1 MFTKQERKE
10 FIIKLGRRW
19 FFPEFYNKVT
29 WYVITL
35 GAGIILAGTP
45 LKLLVYNWIINSF
58 NLNSGKQ
65 LTLSEMGTGAADYWL
80 GFALIILALLHN
92 IFSKWLLHK
101 DSIKSSVEIDDLNT
115 IDRELFLLFI
125 KDFPAD
131 SKSVMFL
138 RDVDLGGTYHE
149 DETKEIEVFIQKWD
163 ATSYEFH
170 DVELEKIRVELLE
183 KSRKFIWKLANNS
196 YCIGSSPRYRCVP
209 DQYVG
214 DFNYPPEV
222 DLTLREL
229 NLMATELYE
238 IHSKFFR
245 ECRKKLKC

>member
-1 MFTKQERKE
+1 MFTKQEVKE
-10 FIIKLGRRW
+10 FIIKLGKRW
-19 FFPEFYNKVT
+19 FFPEFYTKVT

-35 GAGIILAGTP
+35 GAGIILTPTP
-45 LKLLVYNWIINSF
+45 LKLLVCNWLIDSF

-65 LTLSEMGTGAADYWL
+65 LTLSEMGTGAADYWR
-80 GFALIILALLHN
+80 GFALIVLALLHN

-101 DSIKSSVEIDDLNT
+101 DSVKSNIEIDELNK
-115 IDRELFLLFI
+115 IDKELFLLFT

-131 SKSVMFL
+131 SRAVMFL

-149 DETKEIEVFIQKWD
+149 YEIKEIEAFIQKWD
-163 ATSYEFH
+163 ATNYEFH
-170 DVELEKIRVELLE
+170 DAELEKIRVELLE
-183 KSRKFIWKLANNS
+183 KSRKFILKLANNS
-196 YCIGSSPRYRCVP
+196 YCIGSGPRYRCVP

-214 DFNYPPEV
+214 DFNYPTEV

-229 NLMATELYE
+229 NAMATELYKL
-238 IHSKFFR
+238 HSKFIR